1 MSKRNNSAR
10 SGRPKL
16 QSLRV
21 IVADDHALLR
31 NYVVQMLEGRG
42 IEVVGQAAT
51 GDAAVLLAKDRL
63 PDVVIMD
70 VRMPGGM
77 DGISATRQVC
87 DSVPGCRVVAFSMDR
102 DQATVAR
109 MRKAGAVAYVC
120 KGDPLEVLLEAVLS
134 HHVRGQRAGDDAGRP
149 RTAAKGRG
157 ACPRCR
163 LA

>member
-1 MSKRNNSAR
+1 MSKRNNSTR
-10 SGRPKL
+10 SRRPKL

-21 IVADDHALLR
+21 IVADDHTLFR
-31 NYVVQMLEGRG
+31 NCVVQMLEGRG

-51 GDAAVLLAKDRL
+51 GDAAVLLAKERL

-87 DSVPGCRVVAFSMDR
+87 DAVPGCRVVAFSMDR
-102 DQATVAR
+102 DQATAAR

-120 KGDPLEVLLEAVLS
+120 KGDSLEVLLGAVLS
-134 HHVRGQRAGDDAGRP
+134 ASSAGRQ
-149 RTAAKGRG
+149 TD
-157 ACPRCR
+157 
-163 LA
+163 